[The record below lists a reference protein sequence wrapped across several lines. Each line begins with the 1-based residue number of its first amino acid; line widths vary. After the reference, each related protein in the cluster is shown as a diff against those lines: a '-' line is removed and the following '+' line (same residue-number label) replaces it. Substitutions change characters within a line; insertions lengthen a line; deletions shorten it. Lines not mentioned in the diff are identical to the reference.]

1 MFHANGSILYVCGR
15 KDYGERCGIPNCPLE
30 YSASKL
36 HRTRLHLHHTVKV
49 KDLSNPDL
57 FHKRVPNV
65 VVMGT
70 TDCL

>member
-1 MFHANGSILYVCGR
+1 MFHGKIVCVCGR
-15 KDYGERCGIPNCPLE
+15 KDYDERCGIPNCTLE

-36 HRTRLHLHHTVKV
+36 HRARLHLHHKV